1 MAAITGFFD
10 WLFNTRQGVLALIVG
25 GIVIVM
31 IIAFILERGTRKQYF
46 NHKKSADDW
55 DLFDDESD
63 SESGWSEFDDDN
75 K

>member
-55 DLFDDESD
+55 DLFDDEND
-63 SESGWSEFDDDN
+63 SESGWSEFDSDN
-75 K
+75 Q

>member
-1 MAAITGFFD
+1 MAAISGFFD
-10 WLFNTRQGVLALIVG
+10 WLFNTRPGVAALIGG
-25 GIVIVM
+25 GIIIVL
-31 IIAFILERGTRKQYF
+31 IVAFILERGTRKQYF

>member
-10 WLFNTRQGVLALIVG
+10 WLFNSRAGVAALIVG

-31 IIAFILERGTRKQYF
+31 IIALILERGTRKQYF

-55 DLFDDESD
+55 DLFDDSD
-63 SESGWSEFDDDN
+63 SESGWSDFDSDN
-75 K
+75 Q